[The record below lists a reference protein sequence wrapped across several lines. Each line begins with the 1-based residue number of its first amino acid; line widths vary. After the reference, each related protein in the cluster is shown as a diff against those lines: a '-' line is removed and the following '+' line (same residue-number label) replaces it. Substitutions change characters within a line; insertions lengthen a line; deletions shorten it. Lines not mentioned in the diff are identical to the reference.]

1 MDNYQML
8 PYSLKVN
15 FFKSHS
21 LNKWR
26 RKNQNAISF
35 QHKNR
40 HFVTVG
46 EVIMCHHEN
55 IQEIAFWVQLQ
66 VKSFYEIIQRL
77 PQGCPEFIP
86 KSVYTRKKYSH
97 LIMGFI
103 STLILFNT
111 R

>member
-55 IQEIAFWVQLQ
+55 IQEIAFLVQLQ
-66 VKSFYEIIQRL
+66 VKPFYEIIQRL

-86 KSVYTRKKYSH
+86 QSVYTRKKYSH

-103 STLILFNT
+103 STLIL
-111 R
+111 